1 MREVNLQWV
10 KEQRASLT
18 LVRIEYNVL
27 SLLAHLITKY
37 DIAYF
42 NKNKLT
48 ILEFLL
54 ILAFN

>member
-1 MREVNLQWV
+1 MQWV
-10 KEQRASLT
+10 EAQKVSTT
-18 LVRIEYNVL
+18 LVKVDHNALYI
-27 SLLAHLITKY
+27 LAELISRY
-37 DIAYF
+37 DMTYF